1 MNNQDIRKAIETN
14 NFKYWQVANKLGMTD
29 GNFSR
34 MLRIELTKENKERVL
49 NAINE
54 LKEEREK
61 WNKKKSYIQKKDVIE
76 NYKPMFTEW
85 SLSKLIREG
94 KIKYIRVGRRIFI
107 TKQAVDEFIKEQQES
122 SLRGNFHIL

>member
-1 MNNQDIRKAIETN
+1 MNNLDIREAIETS

-54 LKEEREK
+54 LEEEREE
-61 WNKKKSYIQKKDVIE
+61 WNK
-76 NYKPMFTEW
+76 M
-85 SLSKLIREG
+85 
-94 KIKYIRVGRRIFI
+94 
-107 TKQAVDEFIKEQQES
+107 KQSTPRKM
-122 SLRGNFHIL
+122 

>member
-1 MNNQDIRKAIETN
+1 MNNLDIRKAIETS

-54 LKEEREK
+54 LKEERE
-61 WNKKKSYIQKKDVIE
+61 E
-76 NYKPMFTEW
+76 
-85 SLSKLIREG
+85 
-94 KIKYIRVGRRIFI
+94 
-107 TKQAVDEFIKEQQES
+107 
-122 SLRGNFHIL
+122 

>member
-1 MNNQDIRKAIETN
+1 MNNLDIRKAIEAS

-34 MLRIELTKENKERVL
+34 MLRIELTKENKERVF

-61 WNKKKSYIQKKDVIE
+61 WNK
-76 NYKPMFTEW
+76 M
-85 SLSKLIREG
+85 
-94 KIKYIRVGRRIFI
+94 
-107 TKQAVDEFIKEQQES
+107 KQSTPRKM
-122 SLRGNFHIL
+122 

>member
-1 MNNQDIRKAIETN
+1 MYNLDIRKAIESN

-34 MLRIELTKENKERVL
+34 MLRIELTKENKARVF

-61 WNKKKSYIQKKDVIE
+61 WNK
-76 NYKPMFTEW
+76 M
-85 SLSKLIREG
+85 
-94 KIKYIRVGRRIFI
+94 
-107 TKQAVDEFIKEQQES
+107 KQSTPRKM
-122 SLRGNFHIL
+122 

>member
-1 MNNQDIRKAIETN
+1 MNNLEIRKAIETS

-54 LKEEREK
+54 LEEEREE
-61 WNKKKSYIQKKDVIE
+61 WNKVKQST
-76 NYKPMFTEW
+76 PR
-85 SLSKLIREG
+85 KL
-94 KIKYIRVGRRIFI
+94 
-107 TKQAVDEFIKEQQES
+107 
-122 SLRGNFHIL
+122 